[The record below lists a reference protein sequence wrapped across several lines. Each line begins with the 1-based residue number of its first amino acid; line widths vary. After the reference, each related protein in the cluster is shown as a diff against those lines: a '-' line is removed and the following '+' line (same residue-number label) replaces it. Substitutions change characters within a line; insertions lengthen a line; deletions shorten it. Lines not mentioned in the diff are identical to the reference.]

1 MGHVRTGPLPATRK
15 WNQIVELIAGGASA
29 AQIAVGTLN
38 AAEKGLKN
46 AAADPGVVETVW
58 QLVRLPLAA
67 RDTNFPA
74 ALRRCGVEAG
84 DAPGL
89 LDVAVGFSD
98 AVDAR
103 LPNGKGR
110 TDLGEM
116 AQTAGVETLNAVVG
130 PRLRQLFGTA
140 PEDVKA
146 AFAALATVKHFGT
159 LAAHFFARFVGKC
172 LNYFLSKT
180 LPDHVGDGGR
190 FHTSAEYGR
199 FIVALDTHCREAS
212 KIVETYAGEWFSKH
226 NWQAA
231 GDITVHNRRIA

>member
-15 WNQIVELIAGGASA
+15 WNRIVELIAGGASA
-29 AQIAVGTLN
+29 AQIATGTLN
-38 AAEKGLKN
+38 AAEKGLKH
-46 AAADPGVVETVW
+46 ADADPGVVETVW
-58 QLVRLPLAA
+58 LLVRLPLAA
-67 RDTNFPA
+67 RAPDFPA

-89 LDVAVGFSD
+89 LDLAVGFSD

-116 AQTAGVETLNAVVG
+116 AQTAGVETLHAVVG

-140 PEDVKA
+140 PDDVQA
-146 AFAALATVKHFGT
+146 AFAARATVKQFGT
-159 LAAHFFARFVGKC
+159 LAAHFFAWFVGKC

-180 LPDHVGDGGR
+180 LPDHVGAEQRFRTVADQGR
-190 FHTSAEYGR
+190 FRVPAQ
-199 FIVALDTHCREAS
+199 
-212 KIVETYAGEWFSKH
+212 W
-226 NWQAA
+226 
-231 GDITVHNRRIA
+231 IT